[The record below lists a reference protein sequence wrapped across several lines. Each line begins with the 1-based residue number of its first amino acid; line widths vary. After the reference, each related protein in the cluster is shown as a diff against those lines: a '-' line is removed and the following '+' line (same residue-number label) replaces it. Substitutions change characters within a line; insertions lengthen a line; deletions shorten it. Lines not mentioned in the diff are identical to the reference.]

1 MYLDGDY
8 LWVGNFAKGLKRIDL
23 RTYAVKHYDNIAS
36 DIFSICRI
44 TAGDLYLGTTIGLFR
59 YNPDTERF
67 KRVPELGWT
76 FVYYIKEDKQ
86 GNLWLATYAD
96 GVYKKNVR
104 TGGWE
109 HFVHEEADSSTL
121 PSNKVLSIFEDSQNQ
136 LWFTTQGGGFCRFVP
151 SANTFVR
158 YDGIGLPSNVIYRIE
173 EDEKGLFW
181 VSTNKGLVHFNPKN
195 SSFKV
200 YTVANGLLSNQF
212 NYQSS
217 YKDKNGRIYFGCING
232 FISFAPSSF
241 IDNDFLPSVLITD
254 FMLFN
259 KKVVVGEKGSPL
271 KQSITL
277 SNHIE
282 LQSNQNSFSFRIAAI
297 SYQSPSMNTLLYR
310 LEGYDSEWHT
320 AGKGPITYSNLPYGT
335 YMLRVKGANSDG
347 VWNPDVRTLGIRILP
362 PFYLSV
368 WHT

>member
-1 MYLDGDY
+1 MD
-8 LWVGNFAKGLKRIDL
+8 
-23 RTYAVKHYDNIAS
+23 
-36 DIFSICRI
+36 
-44 TAGDLYLGTTIGLFR
+44 
-59 YNPDTERF
+59 
-67 KRVPELGWT
+67 
-76 FVYYIKEDKQ
+76 
-86 GNLWLATYAD
+86 
-96 GVYKKNVR
+96 
-104 TGGWE
+104 
-109 HFVHEEADSSTL
+109 
-121 PSNKVLSIFEDSQNQ
+121 
-136 LWFTTQGGGFCRFVP
+136 
-151 SANTFVR
+151 
-158 YDGIGLPSNVIYRIE
+158 
-173 EDEKGLFW
+173 
-181 VSTNKGLVHFNPKN
+181 
-195 SSFKV
+195 
-200 YTVANGLLSNQF
+200 
-212 NYQSS
+212 
-217 YKDKNGRIYFGCING
+217 G
-232 FISFAPSSF
+232 FILAVLTVSSPLPPSSF

-362 PFYLSV
+362 LFYLSV
-368 WHT
+368 WAYLIYILLILGTFSPSSFI